1 MSWISPTLIWSNNS
15 AKATSAICSFGP
27 PIHYSWQG
35 DESHGW
41 INWMPG
47 IHQTDV
53 NDNKDIK
60 DFFKPPLFADG
71 IFKSIFFNENCF
83 FFIVITMKKSKG
95 PNYLLNQR
103 YPSLN
108 AYVSSFGLGEFTF
121 AAIPFLL
128 VPNKNNIRNEFV
140 LYANFK
146 ITLNP
151 MLFRLSTQYIWMCKS
166 ILTCYYFAKSAIWD
180 GMNPAYLNTE
190 TVFSIIWKHV
200 MIIP

>member
-1 MSWISPTLIWSNNS
+1 MIYNPQVICRWVDITLLRNDLAVLPTEIFNQEVRVKVSDPSNQPDMSWISPTLIWSNNN

-35 DESHGW
+35 DESHGR

-53 NDNKDIK
+53 SDHKDIK

-71 IFKSIFFNENCF
+71 IFKSIFFNENCCIL
-83 FFIVITMKKSKG
+83 IVITIEKWKG
-95 PNYLLNQR
+95 PNYLLNQL

-121 AAIPFLL
+121 AAIFSP
-128 VPNKNNIRNEFV
+128 
-140 LYANFK
+140 
-146 ITLNP
+146 TL
-151 MLFRLSTQYIWMCKS
+151 
-166 ILTCYYFAKSAIWD
+166 
-180 GMNPAYLNTE
+180 
-190 TVFSIIWKHV
+190 
-200 MIIP
+200 